1 MKVLFINHTIG
12 IGSTGRICTDLATK
26 FEGEG
31 HECKIAYGRNICPPK
46 FEKYAVRIGNK
57 LDNYWHV
64 FLTRVFDWHGY
75 ASKMATKKFL
85 QWADEYNPD
94 LLWLHNIHGYYIN
107 IEMLFDWIK
116 SRPNM
121 EVKWTLHDC
130 WTFTGHCSHFM
141 LVKCEQWQTHCS
153 HCCQKHEYPAS
164 ILMDN
169 CFENFDRKRKAF
181 TGVKKMT
188 LITPSQWLADL
199 VKISF
204 IKEYPVEVHYNTIDT
219 NIFKPT
225 PSDLRKRLGLEGKK
239 VVLGVANI
247 WSNRKG
253 LDDFFQLSKML
264 DDSYVIVLVGLTPK
278 QIRQLPKKIK
288 GLART
293 NSIHDLVAM
302 YSMADIFVNPSK
314 EETFGLTTLEATS
327 CGKTAIVYEGTACEE
342 VIRKTGGVAVP
353 QNVQALYKAIIS
365 HI

>member
-1 MKVLFINHTIG
+1 
-12 IGSTGRICTDLATK
+12 
-26 FEGEG
+26 
-31 HECKIAYGRNICPPK
+31 
-46 FEKYAVRIGNK
+46 
-57 LDNYWHV
+57 
-64 FLTRVFDWHGY
+64 
-75 ASKMATKKFL
+75 
-85 QWADEYNPD
+85 
-94 LLWLHNIHGYYIN
+94 
-107 IEMLFDWIK
+107 
-116 SRPNM
+116 
-121 EVKWTLHDC
+121 
-130 WTFTGHCSHFM
+130 
-141 LVKCEQWQTHCS
+141 
-153 HCCQKHEYPAS
+153 
-164 ILMDN
+164 
-169 CFENFDRKRKAF
+169 
-181 TGVKKMT
+181 
-188 LITPSQWLADL
+188 
-199 VKISF
+199 
-204 IKEYPVEVHYNTIDT
+204 
-219 NIFKPT
+219 
-225 PSDLRKRLGLEGKK
+225 
-239 VVLGVANI
+239 VLGVANI